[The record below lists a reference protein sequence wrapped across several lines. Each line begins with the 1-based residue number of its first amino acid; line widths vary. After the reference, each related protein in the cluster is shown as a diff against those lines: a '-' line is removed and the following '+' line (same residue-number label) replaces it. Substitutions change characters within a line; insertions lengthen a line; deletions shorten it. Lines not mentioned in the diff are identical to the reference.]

1 MISSRLFCIL
11 YYSVLLSLSDNLYGI
26 VRLEMMKIEYCITV
40 ILSIQGGGNMSELK
54 EIREKILVNIKD
66 VVGQN
71 KEKVEDA
78 YKRVMKLEYIARR
91 EGLLALE
98 YEAEF
103 IPKEIPLCNE
113 IIEMIEMIVDGME
126 PQIFEELMTIRFFAV
141 CNYTEV
147 EALLYF
153 LYARSM
159 LMIQSGVSSW
169 LIEELFNAVIPNDV
183 LSFRQKRIMMDVD
196 KTQKISEWKS
206 VLTETENELLYDM
219 SVQLKGLSE
228 EEWKIVVSSK
238 GFYGF
243 DKILPYLE
251 TETKAL
257 AKNYMNDYRYYV
269 IMRNPTVVIEQELIE
284 LKKELEKI
292 ISRLRSKEE
301 SKSILDNILKCS
313 DKEIQLILRNVDNF
327 TLSVALKDVKEEVAE
342 CFFRNMSLRLKYMV
356 QEDMEYM
363 GPICMS
369 DVEDAQ
375 RKIVQTARN
384 ILDWREDV

>member
-363 GPICMS
+363 GSICMS